1 MQGRDA
7 WAGFVL
13 CLFLDFAQVLFTD
26 RVVSRH
32 KVQQGKL
39 FKKATQMKA
48 QASKLNH
55 PDTFASCAKLQRQAA
70 TCEREAELI
79 GRKQVSVETSW
90 TARGRLA
97 FRIAAVLVIIYRLS
111 GRAAATLPPDLLWPL
126 NAYFAFPDWS
136 LMGIGGITA
145 FSWLSL
151 CSRATTATAWAVL
164 GS

>member
-1 MQGRDA
+1 M
-7 WAGFVL
+7 
-13 CLFLDFAQVLFTD
+13 
-26 RVVSRH
+26 
-32 KVQQGKL
+32 
-39 FKKATQMKA
+39 
-48 QASKLNH
+48 
-55 PDTFASCAKLQRQAA
+55 
-70 TCEREAELI
+70 
-79 GRKQVSVETSW
+79 ETSW

-97 FRIAAVLVIIYRLS
+97 FRVAAVLVIIYRLS